1 MAQTLRTALPRQASA
16 NMVVGASCPFL
27 RMSEGAQKKNYLLN
41 FGGECPFLGMVEGQK
56 RPLMTT
62 STPVNAPAH
71 AHMATSYD
79 ASQFADNNP
88 FLMAEIK
95 EAASEI
101 QDSVEREIAQGFGGD
116 RYTDIMRKKQANSA
130 NVLKSYNTNFEEAVA
145 GIKQEGRYRVFAHI
159 ERKAG
164 HFPEAT
170 LHQETE
176 GVQKTKPIT
185 VWCSND
191 YLGQGQN
198 PVVVDAMKDAVDKC
212 GAGAGGTRNISGTS
226 HHHVELEKE
235 LADLHQTES
244 ALLFT
249 SCYVANEASISTMA
263 KILPGMVIFSDQ
275 LNHASL
281 IAGIRS
287 SGCEKR
293 VFRNNDVDHLHQ
305 LMKEYPKD
313 RPKMVIFESVYSM
326 EGNIGPIEKI
336 CDVADEHNALTFLD
350 EVHAVGLYGERG
362 AGIAERDGVMDRLS
376 LISGTLAKGY
386 GVGGGYIASS
396 APIVDAIRSFAPGFI
411 FTTSLNPPMAAA
423 AKASVSYL
431 KHNPQIR
438 VRHQERA
445 ATLKHRLLS
454 AGIPVMPSESH
465 IVPVFVGDAA
475 LCKKI
480 SDELLNKY
488 NIYVQPI
495 NYPTV
500 PKGEERLR
508 LTPTPFHT
516 DQMMDHLV
524 SSLTTAFKD
533 IGTTGMRAAYEHYVH
548 KLAPERRS

>member
-1 MAQTLRTALPRQASA
+1 
-16 NMVVGASCPFL
+16 
-27 RMSEGAQKKNYLLN
+27 MSDSKI
-41 FGGECPFLGMVEGQK
+41 GGCGCQC
-56 RPLMTT
+56 
-62 STPVNAPAH
+62 
-71 AHMATSYD
+71 
-79 ASQFADNNP
+79 
-88 FLMAEIK
+88 
-95 EAASEI
+95 
-101 QDSVEREIAQGFGGD
+101 
-116 RYTDIMRKKQANSA
+116 
-130 NVLKSYNTNFEEAVA
+130 
-145 GIKQEGRYRVFAHI
+145 
-159 ERKAG
+159 
-164 HFPEAT
+164 
-170 LHQETE
+170 
-176 GVQKTKPIT
+176 GV
-185 VWCSND
+185 
-191 YLGQGQN
+191 
-198 PVVVDAMKDAVDKC
+198 
-212 GAGAGGTRNISGTS
+212 GAGGTRNISGTS
-226 HHHVELEKE
+226 HYHVELEKE

-350 EVHAVGLYGERG
+350 EVHAVGLYGQHG

-376 LISGTLAKGY
+376 IISGTLAKGY

-396 APIVDAIRSFAPGFI
+396 SPIIDAVRSFAPGFI

-438 VRHQERA
+438 EKHQERA
-445 ATLKHRLLS
+445 ATLKSRLAA
-454 AGIPVMPSESH
+454 AGVPVMPSESH

-480 SDELLNKY
+480 SDELLNKH

-516 DQMMDHLV
+516 DEMMNHLV
-524 SSLTTAFKD
+524 SSITSAFKE
-533 IGTTGMRAAYEHYVH
+533 IGTPGMRSAYEHYMQ
-548 KLAPERRS
+548 KAAPAPARRA

>member
-1 MAQTLRTALPRQASA
+1 M
-16 NMVVGASCPFL
+16 
-27 RMSEGAQKKNYLLN
+27 
-41 FGGECPFLGMVEGQK
+41 
-56 RPLMTT
+56 
-62 STPVNAPAH
+62 
-71 AHMATSYD
+71 
-79 ASQFADNNP
+79 
-88 FLMAEIK
+88 
-95 EAASEI
+95 
-101 QDSVEREIAQGFGGD
+101 
-116 RYTDIMRKKQANSA
+116 
-130 NVLKSYNTNFEEAVA
+130 
-145 GIKQEGRYRVFAHI
+145 FAHI

-164 HFPEAT
+164 HFPEAV

-176 GVQKTKPIT
+176 QGVTKTKPIT

-198 PVVVDAMKDAVDKC
+198 PVVVNAMKEAIDKVCSSLAYFIHGLGVFEIYLCNPVVIQKC

-226 HHHVELEKE
+226 HYHVELEKE

-336 CDVADEHNALTFLD
+336 CDVADDHNALTFLD
-350 EVHAVGLYGERG
+350 EVHAVGLYGARG

-376 LISGTLAKGY
+376 IISGTLAKGY
-386 GVGGGYIASS
+386 GVGGGYIAST

-423 AKASVSYL
+423 ARASVSYL
-431 KHNPQIR
+431 KNNPQIR
-438 VRHQERA
+438 DRHQERA
-445 ATLKHRLLS
+445 ATLKKRLTA
-454 AGIPVMPSESH
+454 AGVPVMPSESH

-475 LCKKI
+475 LCKRI

-488 NIYVQPI
+488 HIYVQPI

-508 LTPTPFHT
+508 LTPTPFHS
-516 DQMMDHLV
+516 DVMMDHLV
-524 SSLTTAFKD
+524 QSLTSAFKD
-533 IGTTGMRAAYEHYVH
+533 IGTPALRAAYEHYLA
-548 KLAPERRS
+548 KLSAAPSPAARA

>member
-1 MAQTLRTALPRQASA
+1 MVSAS
-16 NMVVGASCPFL
+16 ASCPFL
-27 RMSEGAQKKNYLLN
+27 RMAESQQSNYLLN

-56 RPLMTT
+56 RPLMT
-62 STPVNAPAH
+62 SSSPVNAPAH
-71 AHMATSYD
+71 AQMAPSTSSLLAYPNLD
-79 ASQFADNNP
+79 ASQFMEANNM
-88 FLMAEIK
+88 FLMQELQ
-95 EAASEI
+95 AAAADM
-101 QDSVEREIAQGFGGD
+101 QNSVEREIAHGFED
-116 RYTDIMRKKQANSA
+116 RYTEMKKKQANSA
-130 NVLKSYNTNFEEAVA
+130 AVLDKYNTNFEEALA

-164 HFPEAT
+164 QFPEAT
-170 LHQETE
+170 LHQESE
-176 GVQKTKPIT
+176 GVHKTKPIT

-198 PVVVDAMKDAVDKC
+198 PVVVNAMKDAIDKC
-212 GAGAGGTRNISGTS
+212 GVGAGGTRNISGTS
-226 HHHVELEKE
+226 HYHVELEKE

-350 EVHAVGLYGERG
+350 EVHAVGLYGQHG

-376 LISGTLAKGY
+376 IISGTLAKGY

-396 APIVDAIRSFAPGFI
+396 SPIIDAVRSFAPGFI

-438 VRHQERA
+438 EKHQERA
-445 ATLKHRLLS
+445 ATLKSRLAA
-454 AGIPVMPSESH
+454 AGVPVMPSESH

-480 SDELLNKY
+480 SDELLNKH

-516 DQMMDHLV
+516 DEMMNHLV
-524 SSLTTAFKD
+524 SSITSAFKE
-533 IGTTGMRAAYEHYVH
+533 IGTPGMRSAYEHYMQ
-548 KLAPERRS
+548 KAAPAPARRA

>member
-1 MAQTLRTALPRQASA
+1 
-16 NMVVGASCPFL
+16 
-27 RMSEGAQKKNYLLN
+27 
-41 FGGECPFLGMVEGQK
+41 
-56 RPLMTT
+56 
-62 STPVNAPAH
+62 
-71 AHMATSYD
+71 
-79 ASQFADNNP
+79 
-88 FLMAEIK
+88 
-95 EAASEI
+95 
-101 QDSVEREIAQGFGGD
+101 
-116 RYTDIMRKKQANSA
+116 
-130 NVLKSYNTNFEEAVA
+130 
-145 GIKQEGRYRVFAHI
+145 
-159 ERKAG
+159 
-164 HFPEAT
+164 
-170 LHQETE
+170 
-176 GVQKTKPIT
+176 
-185 VWCSND
+185 
-191 YLGQGQN
+191 
-198 PVVVDAMKDAVDKC
+198 
-212 GAGAGGTRNISGTS
+212 
-226 HHHVELEKE
+226 VELEKE

-350 EVHAVGLYGERG
+350 EVHAVGLYGQHG

-376 LISGTLAKGY
+376 IISGTLAKGY

-396 APIVDAIRSFAPGFI
+396 SPIIDAVRSFAPGFI

-438 VRHQERA
+438 EKHQERA
-445 ATLKHRLLS
+445 ATLKSRLAS
-454 AGIPVMPSESH
+454 AGVPVMPSESH

-480 SDELLNKY
+480 SDELLNKH

-516 DQMMDHLV
+516 DEMMNHLV
-524 SSLTTAFKD
+524 SSITSAFKE
-533 IGTTGMRAAYEHYVH
+533 IGTTGMRSAYEHYMQ
-548 KLAPERRS
+548 KAAPTPARRA